1 MEKIGLGQVLALLG
15 LILLLLIGLGRQRA
29 RGQKQQP
36 SPIFQRWQQWGSYAA
51 LALILIGL
59 LLMAK

>member
-29 RGQKQQP
+29 RGQKRPP
-36 SPIFQRWQQWGSYAA
+36 SPMFQRWQQWGGFAA

-59 LLMAK
+59 LLMTK

>member
-29 RGQKQQP
+29 RGQKRP
-36 SPIFQRWQQWGSYAA
+36 SPGFQRWQQWGSFAA

-59 LLMAK
+59 LLMTK

>member
-29 RGQKQQP
+29 RGQKQPP
-36 SPIFQRWQQWGSYAA
+36 SSAFQRWQQWGSYAA
-51 LALILIGL
+51 FALILIGL
-59 LLMAK
+59 LLMTK

>member
-29 RGQKQQP
+29 RGQKRPP
-36 SPIFQRWQQWGSYAA
+36 SPTFQRWQQWGSFAA

-59 LLMAK
+59 LLMTK